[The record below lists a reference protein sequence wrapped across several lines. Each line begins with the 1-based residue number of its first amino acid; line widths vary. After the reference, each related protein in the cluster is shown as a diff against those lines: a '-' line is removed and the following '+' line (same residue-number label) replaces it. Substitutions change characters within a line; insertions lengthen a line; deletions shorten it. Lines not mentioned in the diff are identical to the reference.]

1 MPLADI
7 VGQAVAVQC
16 LESLVAK
23 GRLPHAMMFHG
34 PSGCG
39 KHATALALAQAVNCP
54 QSAHG
59 AACGACP
66 VCQRIGKGIDVDVRT
81 FEPTRNE
88 FRREQAAFLREE
100 AFMSPNALAR
110 KFLILD
116 SAHRV
121 TPEAANLLLKV
132 LEEPPETT
140 VFILLTDNPHLMLP
154 TIKSR
159 SMPMPF
165 RPLSEEDAARILKG
179 RVPAGAMT
187 MLHAMTGG
195 DMGRMISLASEPEMD
210 RLTRDIQ
217 SFLDENLLR
226 GKRLVSP
233 TSVAETI
240 QEFAGRID
248 MGGEDDTPAS
258 RTRKG
263 LIHVLESM
271 NAALGVKLRRRV
283 RGEVDRPPAPGAI
296 AALMKSVIDTIRIIE
311 GSGHQTLALE
321 ALAMSFQPEPNPAL
335 KG

>member
-1 MPLADI
+1 M
-7 VGQAVAVQC
+7 GQPVAVSC
-16 LESLVAK
+16 LQRLVQK
-23 GRLPHAMMFHG
+23 MRLPHAMMFHG
-34 PSGCG
+34 PTGCG

-54 QSAHG
+54 NAAG
-59 AACGACP
+59 GDACGVCP

-116 SAHRV
+116 AAHRI

-132 LEEPPETT
+132 LEEPPDTT

-159 SMPMPF
+159 TMPLPF
-165 RPLSEEDAARILKG
+165 RPVPEEDARRILAG
-179 RVPAGAMT
+179 RVPDAALP
-187 MLHAMTGG
+187 MLHAMSGG
-195 DMGRMISLASEPEMD
+195 NLGRMLSLAGEPEMD

-217 SFLDENLLR
+217 DFLDQVLLR
-226 GKRLVSP
+226 ERRRMSP

-240 QEFAGRID
+240 QELGARID
-248 MGGEDDTPAS
+248 LGGEDDTPAS
-258 RTRKG
+258 KARKG
-263 LIHVLESM
+263 LVHVLESM

-283 RGEVDRPPAPGAI
+283 RRETDRPPAPTAI
-296 AALMKSVIDTIRIIE
+296 ADMMKNIIETIRIIE

-321 ALAMSFQPEPNPAL
+321 SLAMNFQPDSSPAP